1 MSTTKAGSAE
11 WRRYFMV
18 PLAAAIGYST
28 SVIHIYGLGPYFEP
42 IHREFGWSRAQIAVG
57 LTIQTLLSAVFC
69 VPIGAL
75 VDRIGPRSI
84 GLIGV
89 LTLTGAFALLG
100 TATGSHG
107 NWYLLWTIFAV
118 ATLPAQA
125 TIWTSAVASRFEVSR
140 GLALAVT
147 LCGAS
152 VGAAVFPPLAT
163 WLIRA
168 HGWRAALRLE
178 GAIWAAIAF
187 PILVLFFRGA
197 RDGRRKQS
205 TAQPAPARELGGMS
219 LRDGLRSSVF
229 LRLFIASVLFTFTLI
244 GLVVHFVPILKDRGA
259 DPMAAAGVAAL
270 VGLFSIAGR
279 LGTGVLLDRFRAS
292 LVGAGAF
299 MLPILACALLLFW
312 GENPAAQSAAAA
324 VIGLTLG
331 SEVDVIVYLT
341 TRHFG
346 LKNFGALYGGLLT
359 ALSIGTAAGPL
370 AAAAIYDAK
379 GSYELFLWL
388 TTLSMGMSALALG
401 TLPQPA
407 FASWSAAVESPALEP
422 GGQVSAVGRAGS

>member
-1 MSTTKAGSAE
+1 MSTTKTGSAE
-11 WRRYFMV
+11 WRSYFML
-18 PLAAAIGYST
+18 PLAAALGYST
-28 SVIHIYGLGPYFEP
+28 SVIHIYGLGPYFAP
-42 IHREFGWSRAQIAVG
+42 LQNEFGWSRAQITIG
-57 LTIQTLLSAVFC
+57 LTIQTLVNAVLC

-89 LTLTGAFALLG
+89 LTVSGAFALLG

-107 NWYLLWTIFAV
+107 NWYLLWTILAV
-118 ATLPAQA
+118 GTLPAQA

-152 VGAAVFPPLAT
+152 IGAAVFPPLAT
-163 WLIRA
+163 WLIKA
-168 HGWRAALRLE
+168 HGWRTALLME
-178 GAIWAAIAF
+178 GAIWAAITF
-187 PILVLFFRGA
+187 PMLLLFFRGA
-197 RDGRRKQS
+197 RDGQRKQS
-205 TAQPAPARELGGMS
+205 SSQPAPLAQLSGMS

-229 LRLFIASVLFTFTLI
+229 LRLFIASMLFTFTLI
-244 GLVVHFVPILKDRGA
+244 ALVVHFVPILKDRGA
-259 DPMAAAGVAAL
+259 DPMAAAGVASL
-270 VGLFSIAGR
+270 VGLFSIVGR
-279 LGTGVLLDRFRAS
+279 LGTGVLLDRVRAS

-299 MLPILACALLLFW
+299 MLPILACTLLLLW
-312 GENPAAQSAAAA
+312 GQNPAAQSVAAA

-331 SEVDVIVYLT
+331 SEIDVIVYLT

-388 TTLSMGMSALALG
+388 TTLSMGMSAVALV
-401 TLPQPA
+401 TLPRPA
-407 FASWSAAVESPALEP
+407 FAAGSAPVESPSLEP

>member
-1 MSTTKAGSAE
+1 MSTTKTGSAE
-11 WRRYFMV
+11 WRSHFMV
-18 PLAAAIGYST
+18 PLAAALGYST
-28 SVIHIYGLGPYFEP
+28 SVIHIYGLGPYFAP
-42 IHREFGWSRAQIAVG
+42 LQNEFGWSRAQITVG
-57 LTIQTLLSAVFC
+57 LTIQTLVNALFC

-89 LTLTGAFALLG
+89 LTVSGAFALLG
-100 TATGSHG
+100 SATGSSS
-107 NWYLLWTIFAV
+107 NWYLLWTVLAV

-163 WLIRA
+163 WLIKA
-168 HGWRAALRLE
+168 HGWRTALLIE
-178 GAIWAAIAF
+178 GAIWAAITF
-187 PILVLFFRGA
+187 PTLLLFFRGA
-197 RDGRRKQS
+197 RDSRRS
-205 TAQPAPARELGGMS
+205 ESSAQPAPPRQLAGMS

-229 LRLFIASVLFTFTLI
+229 LRLFVASVLFTFTLI
-244 GLVVHFVPILKDRGA
+244 ALVVHFVPILKDRGA

-270 VGLFSIAGR
+270 VGLFSIVGR

-312 GENPAAQSAAAA
+312 GESPAAQSAAAA

-370 AAAAIYDAK
+370 AAAAIYDAR
-379 GSYELFLWL
+379 GSYEAFLWL
-388 TTLSMGMSALALG
+388 TTLSMGLSALALA
-401 TLPQPA
+401 TLPRPG
-407 FASWSAAVESPALEP
+407 FASGSAPVESPSP
-422 GGQVSAVGRAGS
+422 SAAPATETP

>member
-1 MSTTKAGSAE
+1 MSTTKTGSAE
-11 WRRYFMV
+11 WRSYFMV
-18 PLAAAIGYST
+18 PLAAALGYST
-28 SVIHIYGLGPYFEP
+28 SVIHIYGLGPYFAP
-42 IHREFGWSRAQIAVG
+42 LQSEFGWSRAQITVG
-57 LTIQTLLSAVFC
+57 LTIQTLFSAMFC

-84 GLIGV
+84 GLIAV
-89 LTLTGAFALLG
+89 PTLLGAFALLG

-107 NWYLLWTIFAV
+107 NWYLLWIVLAF

-163 WLIRA
+163 WLIKA
-168 HGWRAALRLE
+168 HGWRTALLVE
-178 GAIWAAIAF
+178 SAIWAAITF
-187 PILVLFFRGA
+187 PMLLLFFRGA

-205 TAQPAPARELGGMS
+205 SAQPAPAPLLAGMS

-244 GLVVHFVPILKDRGA
+244 ALVVHFVPILKDRGA
-259 DPMAAAGVAAL
+259 DPMAAAGVASL
-270 VGLFSIAGR
+270 VGLFSIVGR

-331 SEVDVIVYLT
+331 SEIDVIVYLT

-388 TTLSMGMSALALG
+388 TTLSMGLSALALAS
-401 TLPQPA
+401 LPQPA
-407 FASWSAAVESPALEP
+407 FASGSVPADGVSLEP
-422 GGQVSAVGRAGS
+422 AADSL

>member
-11 WRRYFMV
+11 WRSYFML
-18 PLAAAIGYST
+18 PLAAALGYST
-28 SVIHIYGLGPYFEP
+28 SVIHIYGLGPYFAP
-42 IHREFGWSRAQIAVG
+42 LQDEFGWSRAQITIG
-57 LTIQTLLSAVFC
+57 LTIQTLVNAVFC

-84 GLIGV
+84 GLLGV
-89 LTLTGAFALLG
+89 LTVSGSFALLG
-100 TATGSHG
+100 TASGSAG
-107 NWYLLWTIFAV
+107 NWYLLWALLAI

-163 WLIRA
+163 WLIKA
-168 HGWRAALRLE
+168 HGWRTALLVE
-178 GAIWAAIAF
+178 GAIWAAITF
-187 PILVLFFRGA
+187 PMLLLFFRGA
-197 RDGRRKQS
+197 RDGQRKQS
-205 TAQPAPARELGGMS
+205 SAQPAPERELPGMS

-244 GLVVHFVPILKDRGA
+244 ALVVHFVPILKDRGA
-259 DPMAAAGVAAL
+259 DPMAAAGVASL

-324 VIGLTLG
+324 VIGITLG

-370 AAAAIYDAK
+370 VAAAIYDAK

-388 TTLSMGMSALALG
+388 TTLSMGMSALALAS
-401 TLPQPA
+401 LPRPG
-407 FASWSAAVESPALEP
+407 FASGSAPAESPSLEP
-422 GGQVSAVGRAGS
+422 AADSP

>member
-1 MSTTKAGSAE
+1 MTTSKTGSAE
-11 WRRYFMV
+11 WRSYFMV
-18 PLAAAIGYST
+18 PIAAALGYST

-42 IHREFGWSRAQIAVG
+42 IQSELGWSRAQITIG
-57 LTIQTLLSAVFC
+57 LTIQTLISALFC
-69 VPIGAL
+69 VPIGAF
-75 VDRIGPRSI
+75 VDRVGPRRI

-89 LTLTGAFALLG
+89 LATSGAFALLS
-100 TATGSHG
+100 TATGSNG
-107 NWYLLWTIFAV
+107 NWYFLWAV
-118 ATLPAQA
+118 LALGTLPAQA
-125 TIWTSAVASRFEVSR
+125 TVWTSAVASRFEVSR

-152 VGAAVFPPLAT
+152 IGAAVFPPLAT
-163 WLIRA
+163 WLIKT
-168 HGWRAALRLE
+168 HGWRTALLIE
-178 GAIWAAIAF
+178 GATWAAITF
-187 PILVLFFRGA
+187 PTLLLFFRGA
-197 RDGRRKQS
+197 HDDRGGPSAAR
-205 TAQPAPARELGGMS
+205 AIAPPQLAGMS

-229 LRLFIASVLFTFTLI
+229 LRLFIASALFTFTLI
-244 GLVVHFVPILKDRGA
+244 ALVVHFVPILKDRGA

-292 LVGAGAF
+292 YVGAGAF
-299 MLPILACALLLFW
+299 MLPIVACALLLFW
-312 GENPAAQSAAAA
+312 GQSSGAQSAAAA
-324 VIGLTLG
+324 IIGLTLG

-379 GSYELFLWL
+379 GSYELFLWI
-388 TTLSMGMSALALG
+388 TTFTMGASALALG
-401 TLPQPA
+401 SLPRPA
-407 FASWSAAVESPALEP
+407 FAPASVPPASAPLESVAHET
-422 GGQVSAVGRAGS
+422 A

>member
-1 MSTTKAGSAE
+1 
-11 WRRYFMV
+11 MV

-407 FASWSAAVESPALEP
+407 FASGSAAVESPALEP